1 VSDEV
6 QHYVS
11 LQRAKAQGSKMVTI
25 IPTHYW
31 LDYEAKGKEGQCN
44 PDNWMRT
51 GKVFELCSR

>member
-1 VSDEV
+1 MSDDV
-6 QHYVS
+6 QHSVS